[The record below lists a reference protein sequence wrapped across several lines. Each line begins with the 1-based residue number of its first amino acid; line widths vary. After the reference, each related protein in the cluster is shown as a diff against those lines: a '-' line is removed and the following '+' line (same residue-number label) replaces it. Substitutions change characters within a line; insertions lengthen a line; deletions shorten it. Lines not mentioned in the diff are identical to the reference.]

1 MQAISVKSKKSR
13 GRISK
18 GNEMKQAYWVF
29 IVLSTVWVSACTSLQ
44 PKPEPI
50 EKAPA
55 VVKAA
60 PAKESPRKRNVRKG
74 TPAVQEDT
82 ATQEDTVES
91 ASIESRFSKLKLGMT
106 LTQVEQAIGQPD
118 KQVTHSTSKASIPF
132 YFGADRWV
140 IEYEYKGEGVL
151 TFNSGGEQLLT
162 RIKVDKG
169 E

>member
-1 MQAISVKSKKSR
+1 
-13 GRISK
+13 
-18 GNEMKQAYWVF
+18 MKQVYVVLT
-29 IVLSTVWVSACTSLQ
+29 VLSAVWVSACTSPQ
-44 PKPEPI
+44 PKTVPL

-60 PAKESPRKRNVRKG
+60 PAKESPRKRNIRKG
-74 TPAVQEDT
+74 TPAAQEEASVQE
-82 ATQEDTVES
+82 ETVEP
-91 ASIESRFSKLKLGMT
+91 ASIESKFSKLKLGMT
-106 LTQVEQAIGQPD
+106 LSQVEQTIGQPD

-151 TFNSGGEQLLT
+151 TFNSGGDQLLT

>member
-1 MQAISVKSKKSR
+1 
-13 GRISK
+13 
-18 GNEMKQAYWVF
+18 MKQAYLVLT
-29 IVLSTVWVSACTSLQ
+29 VLSAVWVSACTSPQ
-44 PKPEPI
+44 PKTEPL

-60 PAKESPRKRNVRKG
+60 PAKESPKKRNVRKG
-74 TPAVQEDT
+74 TSIQEETPVQE
-82 ATQEDTVES
+82 ETVES
-91 ASIESRFSKLKLGMT
+91 TPVEGKFSRLKLGMT
-106 LTQVEQAIGQPD
+106 LSQVEQAIGQPD

-151 TFNSGGEQLLT
+151 TFNSGGDQLLT

>member
-1 MQAISVKSKKSR
+1 
-13 GRISK
+13 
-18 GNEMKQAYWVF
+18 MKQAYLVLT
-29 IVLSTVWVSACTSLQ
+29 VLSAILVSACTSPQ
-44 PKPEPI
+44 PKPAPI

-60 PAKESPRKRNVRKG
+60 PAKESPRKRNGRKEAPVQEE
-74 TPAVQEDT
+74 TPAQE
-82 ATQEDTVES
+82 ETVES
-91 ASIESRFSKLKLGMT
+91 TPIESKFSKLKLGMT
-106 LTQVEQAIGQPD
+106 LSQVEQEIGKPD

-162 RIKVDKG
+162 RIKVNKS